1 MDLEKEV
8 PSLLQGD
15 EGEFREEEILAFDE
29 NDEPLDVESQLEQFR
44 QQWQAELKG
53 SQANMSNQG
62 LSEKDEVE
70 KEAAALFLM
79 GSKLEQEGSLYEAV
93 NFYRRAMQLVPDIEM
108 RIEYPRSPRER
119 FESESSVDSYDGE
132 ELESDLLSRFHNLK
146 VEEKRIC
153 SPAYQQRACHISALP
168 VEVLIYIFKWVVSS
182 QLDMKSLESIAEVC
196 RGFYLCARD
205 EELWRLACLRVW
217 GSNTGKVKKYGL
229 WRNMYIERP
238 HLQFVGC
245 YISKMSYI
253 RQGEKSLDGFYSPW
267 HSIEYFRYIRFFSEG
282 KVLMMTSPEH
292 PSLTLPKFKYSHAKT
307 PGMLKG
313 AYKISGNRVTG
324 VLKRVPNT
332 ENASNYKY
340 KRNKN
345 IQNDVQQS
353 FHIELEIQNVGKR
366 NGCKL
371 SWIHYSVKTFY
382 KSTGED
388 NDTDFELSDRAYP
401 PLIFS
406 RVKSFSADLDS
417 CLQP

>member
-1 MDLEKEV
+1 MEFDEDV
-8 PSLLQGD
+8 PSLLQRGT
-15 EGEFREEEILAFDE
+15 EEIGEFEDEIAVLDE
-29 NDEPLDVESQLEQFR
+29 TDEPPDVESQLEQFR

-53 SQANMSNQG
+53 NNASKASPG
-62 LSEKDEVE
+62 ESDESEKE

-79 GSKLEQEGSLYEAV
+79 GSKFEREGSLYEAV

-108 RIEYPRSPRER
+108 KIEYPRSPRER
-119 FESESSVDSYDGE
+119 PESESSVDSFDGE
-132 ELESDLLSRFHNLK
+132 DLESDLVTRFHTLRK
-146 VEEKRIC
+146 KFVGLL
-153 SPAYQQRACHISALP
+153 ACHISALP

-182 QLDMKSLESIAEVC
+182 QLDMKSLESISAVC

-217 GSNTGKVKKYGL
+217 GSNTGKVKKYSL

-245 YISKMSYI
+245 YISKMSYV

-267 HSIEYFRYIRFFSEG
+267 HNIEYYRYIRFFSEG
-282 KVLMMTSPEH
+282 KVLMMTSPED
-292 PSLTLPKFKYSHAKT
+292 PLVTLPKFKYSHVT
-307 PGMLKG
+307 IPGMMKG
-313 AYKISGNRVTG
+313 VYKLSGNRVTG
-324 VLKRVPNT
+324 VLKRVQTSENT
-332 ENASNYKY
+332 ANYKN

-345 IQNDVQQS
+345 QKTQYEVQQT

-371 SWIHYSVKTFY
+371 SWVHYSVRTFY
-382 KSTGED
+382 KSTGEN

-401 PLIFS
+401 ALLFS
-406 RVKSFSADLDS
+406 RVKSFSTGTDS
-417 CLQP
+417 FLKV